1 MHINDSKFDL
11 GSKKDRHENLGL
23 GFIGLEGFWNLLHW
37 PGLEGGASEGREWEG
52 WKGVIWVLETPSSEN
67 PTIWK
72 REIEL
77 VRPTLSLSALP
88 CDFPTNFALSFSC
101 TNSKPFKIQVRSPP
115 FSKPGSRS
123 VSPST
128 QRLRRSQPRARRRP
142 EGTTTQKLKKKTPSL
157 SSPTLNEA
165 EAKR

>member
-37 PGLEGGASEGREWEG
+37 PGLEGNASEGGKWEG
-52 WKGVIWVLETPSSEN
+52 WKDVIWVLETPSSEN

-88 CDFPTNFALSFSC
+88 
-101 TNSKPFKIQVRSPP
+101 
-115 FSKPGSRS
+115 
-123 VSPST
+123 
-128 QRLRRSQPRARRRP
+128 
-142 EGTTTQKLKKKTPSL
+142 
-157 SSPTLNEA
+157 
-165 EAKR
+165 